1 MTGDRALIL
10 AAWLGICI
18 YGYLNAMLGIVL
30 PNLMEK
36 LKLDKSQAGTFFMV
50 SSIGLIVSSVPS
62 GLTMDVFGTKVIV
75 CVGLFL
81 VTLSFLGLGLI
92 NSFRWLY
99 PLAFVLGLGGAMIVA
114 GENTTISLTNPSQRE
129 IAANLLN
136 LFFGVGAF
144 IAPFIVMPVLRRGG
158 FSGVLRFSSAFAA
171 AVLLFH
177 LTLSFPRPELT
188 QTFPLS
194 RAGALIFEP
203 RLWLLVLLIFLYVGT
218 EFSVWSWTVTFL
230 TTERGFSQKSASRII
245 SLFAL
250 AMIAGRWASQ
260 WTLYRFGPERVLLI
274 SAAGAVVCLG
284 GMFGFRRREGIAL
297 FSLGAGWFMAAI
309 FPTALGLAGRYFPL
323 LVGTAISL
331 VTTGGWLGA
340 IVIPPA
346 VGFVAQRRGV
356 ARGVL
361 VPIASAFLMLIAPMA
376 LLWSKT

>member
-10 AAWLGICI
+10 AAWSGICI

-30 PNLMEK
+30 PNLMER
-36 LKLDKSQAGTFFMV
+36 LRLDKSQAGTFFMI
-50 SSIGLIVSSVPS
+50 SSIGLIVSSIPS
-62 GLTMDVFGTKVIV
+62 GVTMDLFGTKVIV

-81 VTLSFLGLGLI
+81 VAVSFLGLAII
-92 NSFRWLY
+92 NSPRWLY
-99 PLAFVLGLGGAMIVA
+99 PFAFVLGLGGAMVVA
-114 GENTTISLTNPSQRE
+114 GENVAISLTNPSQRE
-129 IAANLLN
+129 IAANFLN

-144 IAPFIVMPVLRRGG
+144 IAPFIVMPVLKRGG
-158 FSGVLRFSSAFAA
+158 FSGVLKFSSGLASV
-171 AVLLFH
+171 VLLFH
-177 LTLSFPRPELT
+177 LTLSFPQPEVT

-194 RAGALIFEP
+194 RAGALMFEP
-203 RLWLLVLLIFLYVGT
+203 HLCLLMFLIFLYVGT
-218 EFSVWSWTVTFL
+218 EFSVWSWSVTFL
-230 TTERGFSQKSASRII
+230 TTERAYAQESASRVI

-250 AMIAGRWASQ
+250 AMIVGRWASQ
-260 WTLYRFGPERVLLI
+260 WTLNRFGPERVLLI
-274 SAAGAVVCLG
+274 SAAGAVVCLA
-284 GMFGFRRREGIAL
+284 GMFGLRRREGVAL
-297 FSLGAGWFMAAI
+297 FSLGAGWFMAPI
-309 FPTALGLAGRYFPL
+309 FPTALGLAGRYFPS

-361 VPIASAFLMLIAPMA
+361 VPIASALLMVVAPMA

>member
-1 MTGDRALIL
+1 MTGGRALIL
-10 AAWLGICI
+10 AAWSGICI

-36 LKLDKSQAGTFFMV
+36 LRLDKSQAGTFFMV
-50 SSIGLIVSSVPS
+50 SSIGLIVASIPS
-62 GLTMDVFGTKVIV
+62 GLTMDAFGTKGIV

-81 VTLSFLGLGLI
+81 VAVAFLGLGLI
-92 NSFRWLY
+92 SSFRWLY

-114 GENTTISLTNPSQRE
+114 GENTTISLINPTQRE

-144 IAPFIVMPVLRRGG
+144 IAPFLVMPVLKRGG
-158 FSGVLRFSSAFAA
+158 FSGVLKVSSAITSV
-171 AVLLFH
+171 VLLFH
-177 LTLSFPRPELT
+177 LILSFPLPESV

-194 RAGALIFEP
+194 RAGALIVEP
-203 RLWLLVLLIFLYVGT
+203 RLWFLMCLIFLYVGT

-230 TTERGFSQKSASRII
+230 TTERGYEQKPASRII

-260 WTLYRFGPERVLLI
+260 WTLERFGPERVLLL
-274 SAAGAVVCLG
+274 SAAGALVCLA
-284 GMFGFRRREGIAL
+284 GMYGFRRREGIVL
-297 FSLGAGWFMAAI
+297 FSLGSGWFMAAI
-309 FPTALGLAGRYFPL
+309 FPTALGLAGRYFPS

-340 IVIPPA
+340 VIIPPA

-361 VPIASAFLMLIAPMA
+361 VPIGSAFLMILAPVA
-376 LLWSKT
+376 LLLSR